1 MIGKRLILSTLLSI
15 VLLAAQALALSVTA
29 SVDTDE
35 IELGD
40 PINLSITIAGRGGSL
55 PDPILPDLSDF
66 DVYSSGRNQSIS
78 IVNGAFSSSLD
89 INYTLVAKKTGN
101 LIIGPVVVKD
111 EKEMVASDPIKIT
124 VKKPGALQKRPQ
136 AERKSTTRKDQKQ
149 RDEFFIEQTI
159 DKTRPYVG
167 EQVTVSFKFY
177 QAVNLWDQPTM
188 EWPDYAGF
196 TVEDLPPNSRSYRNV
211 NGKRYLVTEIKRA
224 LFPITAGKVT
234 LDTPRLTIKPDDLAS
249 MRDPFS
255 LFDRGFFKRGR
266 PRVLT
271 AKRITLN
278 VKSLPQNRKPADFS
292 GAVGVYKI
300 RAQVDKDFVGVD
312 EPITLKVTLSGT
324 GNIKSLPPVQIPELS
339 DFRVYESGKTVSI
352 NNKGRVVSG
361 SKTFEQAIIP
371 RTSGVFTIPSL
382 EYSFFD
388 PVKSAYRSIKT
399 RPIQITATGEGLVD
413 VGGAPK
419 NIIDAS
425 KKSFAYIFTEFP
437 KPVKTIDLSSRLWFW
452 LLQGIPVIGVIAA
465 IAVRSH
471 YRKLLGDR
479 SYARRATAAK
489 RSKSILKSARAKKKS
504 EDYSGFCGDLY
515 DAVTGFIADRLDLEK
530 SGLILDDLYASEYI
544 SADIKRDL
552 TGFIEKCQ
560 TARFTPSGFD
570 ALTADDLLSE
580 ASDLMR
586 RLEKTI

>member
-15 VLLAAQALALSVTA
+15 VFLAAQALALSVTA

-35 IELGD
+35 VELGD

-136 AERKSTTRKDQKQ
+136 AERKSTTRRDQKQ

-167 EQVTVSFKFY
+167 EQVTVTFKFY

-188 EWPDYAGF
+188 EWPNYAGF

-211 NGKRYLVTEIKRA
+211 HGKRYLVTEIKRA

-249 MRDPFS
+249 MRDPFG

-292 GAVGVYKI
+292 GAVGAYKI

-388 PVKSAYRSIKT
+388 PVKSAYKSIKT

-437 KPVKTIDLSSRLWFW
+437 KPVKNIDLSSRLWFW

-465 IAVRSH
+465 VAVRSH

-479 SYARRATAAK
+479 SYARRSTAAK
-489 RSKSILKSARAKKKS
+489 RAKSILKSARVKKKS

-530 SGLILDDLYASEYI
+530 SGLILDDLHASEYI

-560 TARFTPSGFD
+560 TARFTPSSFD
-570 ALTADDLLSE
+570 ALTADGLLAE
-580 ASDLMR
+580 AVNLMQ